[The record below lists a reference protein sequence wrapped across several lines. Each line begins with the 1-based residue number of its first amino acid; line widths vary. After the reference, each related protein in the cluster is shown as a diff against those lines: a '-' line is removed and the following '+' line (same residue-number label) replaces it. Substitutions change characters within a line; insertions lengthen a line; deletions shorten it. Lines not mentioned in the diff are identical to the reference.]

1 NEFEISATIWLNNTE
16 IFSDSISSLKH
27 PIELPSELLH
37 SENKHDLDKQKNNVL
52 DYTVSVDD
60 ADGRIDVK
68 FNPKLKSKSL
78 STQLSTLKQPSQSI
92 IDENQS
98 TENIDEDLLVPR
110 LAIVIL
116 IVGTRG
122 DVQPFIALG
131 QALRAVGHRVRIA
144 THETFRSFVRGN
156 SLEFYP
162 LAGDPADLMSFMVKG
177 YG

>member
-1 NEFEISATIWLNNTE
+1 IQDNEFEISATIWLNNTE

-37 SENKHDLDKQKNNVL
+37 SENKHGNMLVICCVDTSLSLHVCLLIQAKIIYATGQVMSDERSLDIFQDLDKQKNNVL

-122 DVQPFIALG
+122 DVQPFIA
-131 QALRAVGHRVRIA
+131 
-144 THETFRSFVRGN
+144 
-156 SLEFYP
+156 
-162 LAGDPADLMSFMVKG
+162 
-177 YG
+177 